1 MDTNHIAQVLQDKK
15 LQKHLNAKINRQFKT
30 CRYIGDI
37 VIGEDEYILLKAY
50 LRSICRKY
58 LNTSERYITSPI
70 FAVALVQIGIHKYD
84 GRFWPHVEREIGM
97 ELPGSYQ
104 KWIGRSFYKTLEK
117 YNKYKVAENEMM
129 NNILLHCFITNY
141 YASDLFD
148 FLFAYYQIDLE
159 RDLTSNSKEMRD
171 YLMQSMASGENTA
184 RAYKIKKH
192 TSDAVAFNTRG
203 CKIRVGKILRFM
215 DNALFYGLFPR
226 TSQNRIAQLFCKWA
240 DESKKFDQA
249 KKAIA
254 GLTKRG
260 EKRYSSPYLRYNGS
274 QNRFELVL
282 PPQYIHLATNEE
294 LPNLHWKIAFSNVEK
309 TLEAEPE
316 NCVTGCKTRIVSDIY
331 IPSDNIFDSIRIEL
345 IKNDAEVIHK
355 FTNIRAACIRFFDN
369 NWELIHYTDALPIG
383 DAFAFTHTEDA
394 LYTDSDA
401 VYNCE
406 YLNGLNLYSM
416 ELIKGDIIR
425 LPDGR
430 ALPVGS
436 ALEDGLLKNNL
447 KNGVYVMREGV
458 KYPVFS
464 AVPSIYFRMSP
475 TQERGTLIRIN
486 EEKYRFDIARAI
498 KCNTQDKTDEY
509 GYILRLSDYIK
520 TDGIFRV
527 NIDIPNS
534 RKANDYSFAV
544 INQFDY
550 KYEDAPFIYKKE
562 GKITF
567 SSSGMI
573 LGDEHSEHIAN
584 NSFVFRIDPD
594 IDYLPFTYQTANEN
608 LALRVYLPAFKWKF
622 DDGAW
627 HTERPEEI
635 WHAEFPK
642 MIYLKFPDDTVCL
655 DMPPLMTDDNE
666 DAEYSIKVEKNKEKH
681 LFVCDTRKMLSWFGF
696 EDIIRP
702 LSLHFE
708 SISFVFLRVITHCFL
723 ANSECEIVED
733 RPNRKLWFRS
743 SIIGFSDCVADVYLD
758 GILIAEKVE
767 VKSNGFKLSIPYTS
781 GKYRIEYF
789 EADEE
794 DDFGAPDYRLFD
806 AKECNYKNARD
817 LSGKTIQIVSV
828 TERRQKGSIFSSPRY
843 VLRENVTVSSIQAI
857 PNEIDSFTGVLSCDT
872 LTPLQV
878 KITFENP
885 DNMKVGALYFWSDE
899 DEEYIEFMYDKI
911 AGILVLSEDESISS
925 AEAKNRYLVLYEDS
939 YYYNFRIK

>member
-1 MDTNHIAQVLQDKK
+1 MDTKHIAQVLQDKK
-15 LQKHLNAKINRQFKT
+15 LQKHLKTKIHRQFKT

-37 VIGEDEYILLKAY
+37 SINEDEYILLKAY
-50 LRSICRKY
+50 LRNICKRY
-58 LNTSERYITSPI
+58 LNTYERYINSPI

-129 NNILLHCFITNY
+129 NNILLHCFITNH

-148 FLFAYYQIDLE
+148 FLFAFYQIDLE
-159 RDLTSNSKEMRD
+159 RDLTRNSKEMRD

-192 TSDAVAFNTRG
+192 TSDAVAFNAKG
-203 CKIRVGKILRFM
+203 CKIRIGKILRFM
-215 DNALFYGLFPR
+215 DNALFYELFPR

-294 LPNLHWKIAFSNVEK
+294 LPSLHWKITFSNIEK
-309 TLEAEPE
+309 NLEAEPE
-316 NCVTGCKTRIVSDIY
+316 NCVTGCKTQIVSDIY
-331 IPSDNIFDSIRIEL
+331 VPFDNIFDSIRIEL
-345 IKNDAEVIHK
+345 IKNDADVIHK
-355 FTNIRAACIRFFDN
+355 FTNIRAACVRFFDS
-369 NWELIHYTDALPIG
+369 NWELIHYTDVLPTG
-383 DAFAFTHTEDA
+383 DAFAFTRTEDA

-436 ALEDGLLKNNL
+436 ILEDGLLKNNL

-458 KYPVFS
+458 KYLVFS

-498 KCNTQDKTDEY
+498 KCNTQDNADEY

-520 TDGIFRV
+520 TEGIFHV

-534 RKANDYSFAV
+534 RKVNDYSFAV

-550 KYEDAPFIYKKE
+550 KYENAPFIYKKE
-562 GKITF
+562 GKIAFFCT
-567 SSSGMI
+567 GMI
-573 LGDEHSEHIAN
+573 LGDERSEHIAD
-584 NSFVFRIDPD
+584 NSFMFRIDPN
-594 IDYLPFTYQTANEN
+594 IDYLSFTYQTVDEN

-622 DDGAW
+622 DEGAW

-635 WHAEFPK
+635 WYAEFPR

-655 DMPPLMTDDNE
+655 DMPPMMTDDNE
-666 DAEYSIKVEKNKEKH
+666 EAEYSIKVEKNKEKH
-681 LFVCDTRKMLSWFGF
+681 LFVCDTRKMLSWLGF

-723 ANSECEIVED
+723 VNQECQIVED
-733 RPNRKLWFRS
+733 RTDRKLWFKS
-743 SIIGFSDCVADVYLD
+743 SIIGFSDCVADVYLED
-758 GILIAEKVE
+758 SLIAEKVE
-767 VKSNGFKLSIPYTS
+767 VKSNGFKLSIPFTS

-806 AKECNYKNARD
+806 AKECNYKNAKD
-817 LSGKTIQIVSV
+817 LSGKTIQIVNVS
-828 TERRQKGSIFSSPRY
+828 ERRQKGSIFSAPKY
-843 VLRENVTVSSIQAI
+843 DLRGNVTVSSIQAT
-857 PNEIDSFTGVLSCDT
+857 PNEIDSFLGVLSCDT
-872 LTPLQV
+872 LTALRV
-878 KITFENP
+878 KITIEGIH
-885 DNMKVGALYFWSDE
+885 DMKVGALCFWSDADE
-899 DEEYIEFMYDKI
+899 DYIEFMYDKI
-911 AGILVLSEDESISS
+911 AGTLALTEDEGTSPS
-925 AEAKNRYLVLYEDS
+925 EAKNRYLVLYEDS
-939 YYYNFRIK
+939 YFYNFRIK